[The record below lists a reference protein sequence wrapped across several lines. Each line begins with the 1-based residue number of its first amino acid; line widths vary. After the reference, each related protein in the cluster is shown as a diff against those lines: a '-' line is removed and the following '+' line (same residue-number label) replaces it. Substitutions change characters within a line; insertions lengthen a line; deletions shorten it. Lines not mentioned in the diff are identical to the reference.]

1 LFYYAVIPTLR
12 GRPPNLVE
20 NRSMNRVLICDDQEM
35 VREGL
40 RAILSTVPNIEVIG
54 IASDGAEVVEA
65 VEKHQP
71 DVVLMDLNMPGV
83 NGIQATRQ
91 IHEKFP
97 AVHILA
103 LTTYDADEWV
113 FDAIR
118 AGASGYLLKG
128 TPRAGLIK
136 AIEGTATGQTY
147 VDPAVAGKL
156 FTHVAGTTVVHDTTV
171 AESLSPREREILRL
185 LAHGRSNTDIAAQLF
200 LSEGTVRN
208 YVSGIFSKL
217 GVTDR
222 TQAAVIAL
230 RHGLVE

>member
-1 LFYYAVIPTLR
+1 MI
-12 GRPPNLVE
+12 
-20 NRSMNRVLICDDQEM
+20 RVLICDDQDI
-35 VREGL
+35 VREGM
-40 RAILSTVPNIEVIG
+40 RAILSTVPEIEVTG
-54 IASDGAEVVEA
+54 VASDGAEAIEM

-83 NGIQATRQ
+83 NGIQATRK
-91 IHEKFP
+91 IHEKYP
-97 AVHILA
+97 NVHVLA

-128 TPRAGLIK
+128 TPRAGLIR
-136 AIEGTATGQTY
+136 AIEGTAAGQTY
-147 VDPAVAGKL
+147 IDPSVAGKL
-156 FTHVAGTTVVHDTTV
+156 FNHVAGTTVVHDTTV
-171 AESLSPREREILRL
+171 AESLSPREHEILRL
-185 LAHGRSNTDIAAQLF
+185 LANGQSNTDIAGQLF

-208 YVSGIFSKL
+208 YVSGIFTKL

-230 RHGLVE
+230 RHGLVD

>member
-1 LFYYAVIPTLR
+1 MI
-12 GRPPNLVE
+12 
-20 NRSMNRVLICDDQEM
+20 RVLICDDQDM

-40 RAILSTVPNIEVIG
+40 RAILSTVPDIQVTG
-54 IASDGAEVVEA
+54 VAGDGAEAVDM

-83 NGIQATRQ
+83 NGIQATRT
-91 IHEKFP
+91 IREKFP
-97 AVHILA
+97 SVRILA

-118 AGASGYLLKG
+118 AGAAGYLLKD

-136 AIEGTATGQTY
+136 AIEGTAKGETF
-147 VDPAVAGKL
+147 VDPGVAGKL
-156 FTHVAGTTVVHDTTV
+156 FAHVAGTSVVHDTTV
-171 AESLSPREREILRL
+171 AESLSPREREVLRL
-185 LAHGRSNTDIAAQLF
+185 LANGLLNTDIAAQLF

-208 YVSGIFSKL
+208 YVSGIFTKL

-230 RHGLVE
+230 RHGLVD